1 MVDSWFKR
9 VQKEAANLIIVVD
22 KLDRNADAETI
33 EFRKAQCNL
42 CPFRLDD
49 KCSICKCFI
58 DIKTTTKVNRKLDGC
73 KEITHCP
80 KGRWKDEN
88 LVTLYKLIS

>member
-1 MVDSWFKR
+1 MVKWLDQ
-9 VQKEAANLIIVVD
+9 VQMKAAELILVVD

-42 CPFRLDD
+42 CPYRLDN

-58 DIKTTTKVNRKLDGC
+58 DIKVTTKVNRRIDGT

-80 KGRWKDEN
+80 QGRWRDQH

>member
-1 MVDSWFKR
+1 MVTWLER
-9 VQKEAANLIIVVD
+9 IQREAAELILVVE

-33 EFRKAQCNL
+33 SFRKAQCNL
-42 CPFRLDD
+42 CPFRIED
-49 KCSICKCFI
+49 KCGICKCFI
-58 DIKTTTKVNRKLDGC
+58 DIKTTTKVNRRIDGT

-80 KGRWKDEN
+80 KGRWGDQN

>member
-1 MVDSWFKR
+1 MVKWLDQ
-9 VQKEAANLIIVVD
+9 VQMKAAELILVVD

-33 EFRKAQCNL
+33 SFRKAQCNL
-42 CPFRLDD
+42 CPYRLDN

-58 DIKTTTKVNRKLDGC
+58 DIKVTTKVNRRIDGT

-80 KGRWKDEN
+80 QGRWRDQH